1 MLAGQVGRQQR
12 PSTATL
18 KQRPSTAH
26 RPEQAVSGG
35 LSVLIH
41 TGLLRGVPIPN
52 RVSVMPAV
60 GPRALSRPDDPAG
73 CMVLGGVLN

>member
-1 MLAGQVGRQQR
+1 QQR
-12 PSTATL
+12 SSTAIL
-18 KQRPSTAH
+18 NSDPQQRSSTAH

-41 TGLLRGVPIPN
+41 AGPLRGVPIATMA
-52 RVSVMPAV
+52 SVMPAV
-60 GPRALSRPDDPAG
+60 GPCVLSRPDDPTG